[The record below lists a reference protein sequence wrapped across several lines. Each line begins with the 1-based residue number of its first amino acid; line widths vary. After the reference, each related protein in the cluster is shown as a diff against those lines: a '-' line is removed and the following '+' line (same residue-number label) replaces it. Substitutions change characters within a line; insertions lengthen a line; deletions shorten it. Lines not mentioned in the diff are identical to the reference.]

1 MSFGSIIGLGLY
13 FVDTGIGK
21 QGTVMKFSIVL
32 SWPGRS
38 QATAMSIADR
48 QSQRE
53 HSRLVPGSV

>member
-48 QSQRE
+48 QSQR
-53 HSRLVPGSV
+53 